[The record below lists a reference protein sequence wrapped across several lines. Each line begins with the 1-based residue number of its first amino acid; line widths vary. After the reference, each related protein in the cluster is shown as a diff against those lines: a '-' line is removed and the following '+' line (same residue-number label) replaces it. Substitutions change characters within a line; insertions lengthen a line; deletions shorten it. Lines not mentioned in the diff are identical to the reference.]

1 MAVDRITST
10 PRVRTPPFGTRA
22 DRLGAVRAGLAAVAL
37 TATYVV
43 AVRWASPTTAPT
55 SLEVFGTAT
64 SLASV
69 MLTRTQNIWAIITGL
84 VSVVA
89 MGVFF
94 FDIGLVGQG
103 WLHLGYYIPVQL
115 LGWWAW
121 LRAGADRSDLPVGWL
136 RPGLRLALAAGVVV
150 GTVLLALTF
159 RELHGE
165 SPYLVWDA
173 SIVAA
178 SVAAQLLLT
187 AKRIESWWLWLV
199 PIDVSAI
206 LLYLRTDAEMFAALY
221 AVYLVLAT
229 LGLRDWSQAWRRQQA
244 GLTAVEARVAATAAS
259 APVPVGDPAAA
270 AGAAP
275 AGAGAAS

>member
-1 MAVDRITST
+1 MAVDRITNT
-10 PRVRTPPFGTRA
+10 PLVRTPPLGTRA
-22 DRLGAVRAGLAAVAL
+22 DRLGAGRAGLAAVAL

-43 AVRWASPTTAPT
+43 AVRWASPAMAPT
-55 SLEVFGTAT
+55 GLEVFGTAT

-136 RPGLRLALAAGVVV
+136 RPGLRVAVGAGVVV
-150 GTVLLALTF
+150 GTALLALTF

-244 GLTAVEARVAATAAS
+244 GLTAFEARVAATASS
-259 APVPVGDPAAA
+259 APVPAGDPAAGA
-270 AGAAP
+270 STAGAQ
-275 AGAGAAS
+275 AAS